1 MKKNSV
7 KNMLEN
13 EFDDVDE
20 KSEVEI
26 NISEKIG
33 QTNKIISGTGKSD
46 TEFNSN
52 PKIKEISDKLNS
64 LKIPD
69 KLPEPN
75 SNEFKELKEKTNEI
89 PYAAV
94 IKLPNIKIY

>member
-33 QTNKIISGTGKSD
+33 
-46 TEFNSN
+46 
-52 PKIKEISDKLNS
+52 
-64 LKIPD
+64 
-69 KLPEPN
+69 
-75 SNEFKELKEKTNEI
+75 
-89 PYAAV
+89 
-94 IKLPNIKIY
+94 